1 MITKEDYSIYLGGTA
16 PINFERLEFISIQTL
31 KSIMVEK
38 IPSENDLTY
47 KDFKKAIMEQMHYF
61 ELNEDLLDNA
71 SSGGYSLGS
80 YSESGSNQNNDKS
93 NSMSIISPVAY
104 NILLNC
110 GLLYCGLGGV

>member
-1 MITKEDYSIYLGGTA
+1 MITREDYSFYLGGTT

-31 KSIMVEK
+31 KSIMVEN
-38 IPSENDLTY
+38 IPNENDLTY
-47 KDFKKAIMEQMHYF
+47 KNFKKAVMEQMRYF

-80 YSESGSNQNNDKS
+80 YNEGGSNQNNDNS
-93 NSMSIISPVAY
+93 NSMSIISPVSY